1 MIQRKSSNCVSGRN
15 KLRRK
20 GAELYSVAMR
30 LPTLAAWGWGLGT
43 GDWAAPSTGHKA
55 DLARG

>member
-1 MIQRKSSNCVSGRN
+1 MQRGH
-15 KLRRK
+15 
-20 GAELYSVAMR
+20 E
-30 LPTLAAWGWGLGT
+30 AANLGSPGLGA